1 MKNNRLRRK
10 IADFEDQQLDNLK
23 DLNNSEA
30 QLLLQNITNS
40 INVMVDQMK
49 IFVESVNELNVNN
62 TDIYNELKTITKLPD
77 STYIQDLV
85 QLKDDVNN
93 AIKILGDK
101 DFLNSI
107 TD

>member
-62 TDIYNELKTITKLPD
+62 TDIY
-77 STYIQDLV
+77 
-85 QLKDDVNN
+85 
-93 AIKILGDK
+93 
-101 DFLNSI
+101 
-107 TD
+107 